1 LRILLTYIVNG
12 HPKSIHVSRTIDP
25 LVSSIVGGGVLL
37 SCSQVEHIASGVDG
51 YIQEDEKL
59 LEELKEKWQP
69 VELPAQF
76 VQAISLHELGL
87 DVERR

>member
-1 LRILLTYIVNG
+1 
-12 HPKSIHVSRTIDP
+12 
-25 LVSSIVGGGVLL
+25 VLL
-37 SCSQVEHIASGVDG
+37 SRSQVEHIASGVDG

-59 LEELKEKWQP
+59 LEELL
-69 VELPAQF
+69 ELPAQF